1 MQAKFKPV
9 FIVWDDAESSDGW
22 ETPPDKLEERLC
34 YTLGYLV
41 LESPTHVLVAA
52 TVDKEHET
60 TNNRL
65 QIPKAMIK
73 EMKTDGLE
81 VDLAI
86 PTGTNKR
93 RKNASKYRRTGADRS
108 RIGRRK

>member
-1 MQAKFKPV
+1 MPSKFKPV

-22 ETPPDKLEERLC
+22 EAPPDKLEERLC
-34 YTLGYLV
+34 YTLGYLI
-41 LESPTHVLVAA
+41 LESDAHVLVAA
-52 TVDKEHET
+52 TIDKEHET

-73 EMKTDGLE
+73 EMRTDGLE
-81 VDLAI
+81 INVDV
-86 PTGTNKR
+86 PPGTNKR

-108 RIGRRK
+108 RTGRRK